1 MYRAGFRPMPA
12 PHTQILAA
20 ERSLIQIE
28 DDYIAQFIVAW
39 QSVAEIMGQPADA
52 N

>member
-39 QSVAEIMGQPADA
+39 QSVEEIKGQPAA
-52 N
+52 TN